1 MIKFLLA
8 VVLIVCFMEF
18 NPDGEYQ
25 YITHTVQTG
34 ETVWC
39 IAERL
44 ADCQSKPF
52 NEFVFEI
59 SQKNNLAGKFIK
71 PGDVLIIPL
80 WVRAKK

>member
-1 MIKFLLA
+1 MIKLLLA
-8 VVLIVCFMEF
+8 IVIAVCFMEF

-44 ADCQSKPF
+44 ADCQCKPF

-59 SQKNNLAGKFIK
+59 SEKNNLQGKFIK

-80 WVRAKK
+80 WVRAK